1 MRMPSISVLIIF
13 IDLTIGLK
21 NKKFENLPSMVF
33 TPPPVPPF
41 AGDRNLRNE
50 RM

>member
-1 MRMPSISVLIIF
+1 MPSKIIPSF
-13 IDLTIGLK
+13 FTI
-21 NKKFENLPSMVF
+21 KKGFFENLPSMVF
-33 TPPPVPPF
+33 TPPSVPPF